1 MTSRG
6 QVKNKR
12 VTYKQEYQEM
22 CRIYTIEMEK
32 LRRENSLLSKQREL
46 AQKEQCDLIQYAAN
60 INKGHRRDKA
70 LCFIVG
76 FVIGVCFIITM
87 GSI

>member
-1 MTSRG
+1 MTSRE
-6 QVKNKR
+6 QVKKKR

-32 LRRENSLLSKQREL
+32 LKRENSLLTKQKEL
-46 AQKEQCDLIQYAAN
+46 AHKEQCELIQYAAN
-60 INKGHRRDKA
+60 INKGHRRDKV
-70 LCFIVG
+70 LCFIAG
-76 FVIGVCFIITM
+76 FVIGAGFIITM